1 MTELFS
7 IWLLFSL
14 LLCISCCIFRFL
26 MTFWALWFFLLLI
39 LIFVHL
45 LQKFIIG
52 GRLIFGPDARSLL
65 VTLLLIII
73 PVVIFCV
80 FVARHLRHE
89 FSPHNAGYA
98 ILVVAIVFT
107 IYVSPL
113 NCWVFVFHLFHSHY
127 LNLFNILWLSM
138 FTYGWTTTYLY
149 FYGPESDFFFLR
161 SALWLVID
169 SAYQSYVEIC

>member
-1 MTELFS
+1 MTDLFS
-7 IWLLFSL
+7 IWLLFSP

-26 MTFWALWFFLLLI
+26 MTCWALWFFLLLF

-65 VTLLLIII
+65 VTLLLIIV

-89 FSPHNAGYA
+89 FSPYNAGYA

-113 NCWVFVFHLFHSHY
+113 NRWVFVFHLFHSHY
-127 LNLFNILWLSM
+127 LNLFNILRLSM
-138 FTYGWTTTYLY
+138 FTYGWQLRTCT
-149 FYGPESDFFFLR
+149 SMDQSFFFLKR
-161 SALWLVID
+161 SALWLVIE
-169 SAYQSYVEIC
+169 SACQSYVEIC

>member
-1 MTELFS
+1 MSVNWIDIVDGTVCTKNILLMQEAWWQISSPFGFQFVCRFEFLAASS
-7 IWLLFSL
+7 ILNDLL
-14 LLCISCCIFRFL
+14 R
-26 MTFWALWFFLLLI
+26 FFLHLI
-39 LIFVHL
+39 LILVLL

-65 VTLLLIII
+65 FTLLLIII

-113 NCWVFVFHLFHSHY
+113 NHWVLVFHLFHSYY
-127 LNLFNILWLSM
+127 LNFI
-138 FTYGWTTTYLY
+138 
-149 FYGPESDFFFLR
+149 
-161 SALWLVID
+161 
-169 SAYQSYVEIC
+169 